1 MATAKDGG
9 GEKGGLKKFLFAAI
23 GTCCL
28 GLPFGFFLADI
39 VAPTDSEKTEAVEA
53 TTSEVTEGG
62 EAATANDKPAGE
74 AGAAGAEAVEVVSKG
89 PFEIVPLPPIITN
102 IADPPKVWVRLEGNL
117 VFDKSREPDS
127 ALLSAKLAQHVM
139 AYLNTLKLSDMQGA
153 GAVHGVSQDLDEIV
167 KTLSD
172 GQVQGLLLSGLVFE

>member
-1 MATAKDGG
+1 MATVKDSG
-9 GEKGGLKKFLFAAI
+9 GEKGGLKNFLFAAI

-28 GLPFGFFLADI
+28 GLPFGFFLADV
-39 VAPTDSEKTEAVEA
+39 VAPTDLKKTEAVDA
-53 TTSEVTEGG
+53 TTSKLTEGG
-62 EAATANDKPAGE
+62 EAATAKDKPSGD
-74 AGAAGAEAVEVVSKG
+74 AGAEAVEVVSKG

-117 VFDKSREPDS
+117 VFDKSHEPDS

-167 KTLSD
+167 TTLSD